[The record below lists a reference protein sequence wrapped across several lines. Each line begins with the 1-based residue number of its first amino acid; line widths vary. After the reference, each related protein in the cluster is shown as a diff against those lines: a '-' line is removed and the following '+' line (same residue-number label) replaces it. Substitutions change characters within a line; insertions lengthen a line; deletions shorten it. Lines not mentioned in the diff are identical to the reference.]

1 MPQVAEIWKSFQ
13 RSESPFRDLKVLV
26 PGWYRREIWGLWDLW
41 KSLYQDDTR
50 SCGLGLGYC
59 SCKCTRCNTLECT
72 ATHSNT
78 LVCVTCLCDMS
89 VWRVCVTWQ
98 HTATHCNTLEYTA
111 THCNTLEYTATHC
124 NTLVCVTC
132 LCDMTCLFSEDIPKH
147 TYEEVMTQLH
157 PSCQSFISDMDLL
170 YRSLFT
176 YIRHFCRFL
185 FIWRSDDSVRHI
197 WRSEL
202 DASHWSHE
210 WDEYRCVSVGR
221 QREHRCV

>member
-1 MPQVAEIWKSFQ
+1 MIQGLVDAS
-13 RSESPFRDLKVLV
+13 SCRDLKVLS
-26 PGWYRREIWGLWDLW
+26 EIW
-41 KSLYQDDTR
+41 KSLYQDDTDERSEDFEISERTLYQDDTR

-132 LCDMTCLFSEDIPKH
+132 PCDVTCLFSEDIPKH
-147 TYEEVMTQLH
+147 TYEEVMTQLDT
-157 PSCQSFISDMDLL
+157 SCTSFVSDIDLW

-176 YIRHFCRFL
+176 DIRLFCRFL

-197 WRSEL
+197 WRSDEL
-202 DASHWSHE
+202 DTSHWSHE
-210 WDEYRCVSVGR
+210 WDEYRCV
-221 QREHRCV
+221 